1 MEVDMRRTA
10 SVYARLIAAQFRSI
24 TEYPADFWTMVSVAL
39 IQQAAQIAF
48 IAVIFAQVTT
58 IDGWGFPE
66 MLLLIGFMVLTDSV
80 TEVGWDGMWTVGRK
94 IIDGGL
100 DYAVVR
106 PAPVMMQIG
115 ASAIGMQSAAN
126 LTTGAT
132 MIVIGWSGAGIA
144 LSMIPAAVL
153 LFGCAVVV
161 QLTVITIMNCIN
173 FWLKG
178 PSPVFAW
185 LTAQTQ
191 ESATRFPL
199 TIYPRA
205 VRAFLTW
212 AVPLAFVNF
221 IPVQILTGVLP
232 TWWLAIPPVVALVL
246 FGVAVLV
253 ARAGLAR
260 YESAGH

>member
-1 MEVDMRRTA
+1 MRHTA

-24 TEYPADFWTMVSVAL
+24 TEYPADFWTMVTVAL

-58 IDGWGFPE
+58 LDGWGFPQ

-80 TEVGWDGMWTVGRK
+80 TEVGWDGMWKLGRM
-94 IIDGGL
+94 IVDGGM
-100 DYAVVR
+100 DYAIVR

-115 ASAIGMQSAAN
+115 SSAIGMQSAAN
-126 LTTGAT
+126 MTTGAT
-132 MIVIGWSGAGIA
+132 MIAIGWGGAGIP
-144 LSMIPAAVL
+144 LSMLPAAAL
-153 LFGCAVVV
+153 LLLCAVVV
-161 QLTVITIMNCIN
+161 QLTVITIMNCAN

-191 ESATRFPL
+191 ETATRFPL
-199 TIYPRA
+199 TIYPKA
-205 VRAFLTW
+205 VRTLLTW
-212 AVPLAFVNF
+212 VVPLAFVNY
-221 IPVQILTGVLP
+221 IPVRILTGDLP
-232 TWWLAIPPVVALVL
+232 AWWLAVPPAVALVC
-246 FGVAVLV
+246 FAAAVLV
-253 ARAGLAR
+253 AKAGLTR

>member
-1 MEVDMRRTA
+1 MRHNA
-10 SVYARLIAAQFRSI
+10 AVYVRLIAAQFRSI

-48 IAVIFAQVTT
+48 IAVIFAQITT
-58 IDGWGFPE
+58 LDGWGFPE
-66 MLLLIGFMVLTDSV
+66 MLLLIGFMVLTDAV
-80 TEVGWDGMWTVGRK
+80 TEVGWDGIWTVGRK
-94 IIDGGL
+94 IVDGGL

-132 MIVIGWSGAGIA
+132 MIAIGWSGAGIA
-144 LSMIPAAVL
+144 PSLIPAAAL
-153 LFGCAVVV
+153 LLLCAVTV
-161 QLTVITIMNCIN
+161 QLTIITTMNCLN
-173 FWLKG
+173 FWIKG
-178 PSPVFAW
+178 PSPIFAW

-191 ESATRFPL
+191 ETATRFPL

-205 VRAFLTW
+205 VRALLTW

-221 IPVQILTGVLP
+221 IPVGILTGRLP
-232 TWWLAIPPVVALVL
+232 QWWLAFPPAIALALV
-246 FGVAVLV
+246 GVCALV
-253 ARAGLAR
+253 ARAGMKR

>member
-1 MEVDMRRTA
+1 MRRTA
-10 SVYARLIAAQFRSI
+10 STYARLITAQFRSI
-24 TEYPADFWTMVSVAL
+24 TEYPADFWTMISVAL

-48 IAVIFAQVTT
+48 IAVVFAQVTT
-58 IDGWGFPE
+58 IDGWGFSE

-94 IIDGGL
+94 IVDGGL

-132 MIVIGWSGAGIA
+132 MIAIGWSGAGIA
-144 LSMIPAAVL
+144 PSMIPAAIL
-153 LFGCAVVV
+153 LFLCAVVV
-161 QLTVITIMNCIN
+161 QLTVITTANCIN
-173 FWLKG
+173 FWIKG

-185 LTAQTQ
+185 LTSQAQET
-191 ESATRFPL
+191 ATRFPL
-199 TIYPRA
+199 TIYPKA
-205 VRAFLTW
+205 VRTLLTW
-212 AVPLAFVNF
+212 AVPLAFVNY
-221 IPVQILTGVLP
+221 IPVQILTGDLP
-232 TWWLAIPPVVALVL
+232 AWWLAIPPAVALVL
-246 FGVAVLV
+246 FAVTVLV
-253 ARAGLAR
+253 AKAGLAR